1 MTVPPLSVRIA
12 RCRVVRRGDSLV
24 VKVPRNKAVFVD
36 PEGLPGIY
44 MARVVATL
52 EGCNTES
59 SLDASGSEPYVVNEK
74 SPLVKF
80 MSSPP

>member
-1 MTVPPLSVRIA
+1 M
-12 RCRVVRRGDSLV
+12 
-24 VKVPRNKAVFVD
+24 D

-52 EGCNTES
+52 EGFSTES
-59 SLDASGSEPYVVNEK
+59 SLDASGSETYVVKEK

-80 MSSPP
+80 LLSPLRNLLKNRSKIMLFVALVSLKSVRVNACQDY